1 MGKRKLSQ
9 KGLILI
15 AGTVAGCVAGTVSYA
30 STPPP
35 APSVP
40 TAPALP
46 AFQMLTTPASI
57 GSNAT
62 SGAGTYSPL
71 RHFPVLPA
79 NSYVLGYL
87 PNGTSYVESATV
99 YSYAGATEDSLS
111 SLTLVTSTSSSGS
124 PSVSQT
130 SSTVP
135 NPVDSA
141 ATVGILLAGPSL
153 DPLSLTQE
161 VTVADGTGAY
171 ASGGYGYINNSSYND
186 LGQPIQPYAH
196 GALVVG
202 NAGYSWLQIASA
214 GILNTLGTP
223 SIAPAPVLSLGG
235 RSAASYAGGVFIGT
249 TLERGGAGFYSYSGY
264 QYSFSGYYVPSGGGE
279 IPQNVNFGGPATGYG
294 VVNVN
299 GGTWNDSNSPIY
311 VGYGGHGFITVQS
324 AGSVNITNQA
334 LILGQDSTGLPTT
347 VTPPGSSQSYALPHL
362 AAGIGAMVVKSGG
375 KLTISGT
382 GGYVALGRSVSSSG
396 ATGNL
401 YVTGIGT
408 TASVSQGILIGDG
421 GYGFFA
427 VLSGG
432 QVTSGSS
439 YAAGGAKTYGV
450 TTQPG
455 SGNIVIDGV
464 SSSWTISGTADF
476 GESGVATATVQN
488 HGDLNI
494 SGTLTLGDQ
503 STGSGTLT
511 VQADG
516 TVESGDATLGNQ
528 AGATGFA
535 NVSNINTLWTVDGD
549 LTIGNSGQGTLTLS
563 NNGEVVTTGAGILGS
578 QAGSTG
584 SATIT
589 DAGTEWQINGDLKV
603 GDKGNATMQ
612 VENGGYVSLAGN
624 LDIAD
629 GGGTSTLTL
638 DGANSRMIAGGTS
651 VTIGGQGDGTL
662 MVQNAADAVF
672 SGASVSLGE
681 KSSGT
686 GTLTVEGSNTIM
698 STGSL
703 TIGGY
708 GTGTVNVQDSAALS
722 TATNIS
728 LGEQASGIGTAT
740 IDSASVT
747 DAGTLTVGG
756 YGTGTM
762 SIQNSG
768 SLTVQGNSV
777 TLGEQAGSSG
787 TLNIIGNGS
796 SLIFSGDL
804 TVGESGSGDFELQN
818 GGQFGG
824 VSMTVGAG
832 SGFGG
837 ASTGGAGTVEISGA
851 GSSLSL
857 SQDLTVGK
865 YGQGTITLAGGGS
878 LIDQGDV
885 TLGSVTA
892 SNGTVNVNTGSI
904 WMLSGGLT
912 IGSKGYGTVVVNGA
926 SNLKSTGDSITVGKQ
941 GAGELTVS
949 GNQSL
954 LTYTGDLAI
963 GDEATGTL
971 NVQSGAGIQ
980 YSGNTSNVDIAETA
994 GITGTVTVTD
1004 SGSTMAADNLVLA
1017 GKSSGSGGN
1026 GILNVENGGILTVAN
1041 DMTMWKNAS
1050 LNVTGGSIT
1059 VGTVGSGTAPLNTLQ
1074 VNTSGNLAAGGT
1086 LTGNL
1091 VNNQGVIALGKI
1103 LPESLNITGGFSQ
1116 SGGTLKVL
1124 IAGSSDFSQLNA
1136 TGAVNISGGTIEFD
1150 FINGFAPKSG
1160 ETFQFL
1166 DPPQAVNLANTAYTF
1181 TGLASGF
1188 TFGVNSDANGLLF
1201 TALSNGVPTT
1211 SPIPEPATLALLAM
1225 AGTGIKLLR
1234 KRRGFVK
1241 R

>member
-15 AGTVAGCVAGTVSYA
+15 AGTVAGCIAGGISYA
-30 STPPP
+30 STPPA

-40 TAPALP
+40 TAPVLP
-46 AFQMLTTPASI
+46 AFQEM
-57 GSNAT
+57 
-62 SGAGTYSPL
+62 
-71 RHFPVLPA
+71 VLPA
-79 NSYVLGYL
+79 YGSGTSESYGVSTPPPIVPAQFAAGGYSTIKDPSSLASYDTPPEITPGGNYSQGVVVGPNSCASAVVENDSLVATGSPGNPLWISTDATQMVAIPVLG
-87 PNGTSYVESATV
+87 NAT
-99 YSYAGATEDSLS
+99 L
-111 SLTLVTSTSSSGS
+111 
-124 PSVSQT
+124 
-130 SSTVP
+130 
-135 NPVDSA
+135 
-141 ATVGILLAGPSL
+141 
-153 DPLSLTQE
+153 
-161 VTVADGTGAY
+161 
-171 ASGGYGYINNSSYND
+171 
-186 LGQPIQPYAH
+186 
-196 GALVVG
+196 GALVAESINDPIEITQDLTIADGSSNYATGSYSSYYDVLDGSTPTTFSNGLFAVG
-202 NAGYSWLQIASA
+202 GGGYAWLKITSGGTLNTSGTFAMASSGPAGGTFVGSPYGLRSDIASYTSPP
-214 GILNTLGTP
+214 G
-223 SIAPAPVLSLGG
+223 S
-235 RSAASYAGGVFIGT
+235 SATY
-249 TLERGGAGFYSYSGY
+249 L
-264 QYSFSGYYVPSGGGE
+264 
-279 IPQNVNFGGPATGYG
+279 NFGGKTNYG
-294 VVNVN
+294 VVNVAGGNWNASNSPLFVGFGGVGFVTNN
-299 GGTWNDSNSPIY
+299 GGTIELNNTSLLLGEATSL
-311 VGYGGHGFITVQS
+311 GGS
-324 AGSVNITNQA
+324 AG
-334 LILGQDSTGLPTT
+334 T
-347 VTPPGSSQSYALPHL
+347 VVL
-362 AAGIGAMVVKSGG
+362 KGG
-375 KLTISGT
+375 KLASTGT
-382 GGYVALGRSVSSSG
+382 GGYVIVG
-396 ATGNL
+396 AGGGLAGFSNGL
-401 YVTGIGT
+401 YVTQG
-408 TASVSQGILIGDG
+408 ASATIASAVVVGDG
-421 GYGFFA
+421 TSSTLAVESAGVLQSASGY
-427 VLSGG
+427 
-432 QVTSGSS
+432 
-439 YAAGGAKTYGV
+439 AGGAAAKLTGPIG
-450 TTQPG
+450 QNFLG
-455 SGNIVIDGV
+455 GFGNIVIDGV
-464 SSSWTISGTADF
+464 SSSWAISGNADF
-476 GESGVATATVQN
+476 GVSGGAIAAVQN

-535 NVSNINTLWTVDGD
+535 DVSNINTLWTVDGD

-629 GGGTSTLTL
+629 SGGTSTLTL

-728 LGEQASGIGTAT
+728 LGEQASGTGTAT

-777 TLGEQAGSSG
+777 TLGEQAGGSG

-971 NVQSGAGIQ
+971 NVQSGGGIQ

-1166 DPPQAVNLANTAYTF
+1166 DPPQAVSIANTAYTF

-1201 TALSNGVPTT
+1201 TALSNGVATT

-1225 AGTGIKLLR
+1225 AGAGMLLLR